1 MFAGVTRNTAN
12 ISILL
17 QYCDTNNV
25 LLLLQSQDRDAGSI
39 STLKVIDINAYYPTS
54 MQYIQT

>member
-12 ISILL
+12 ISILH

-25 LLLLQSQDRDAGSI
+25 LPSLQSQDRDAGSI
-39 STLKVIDINAYYPTS
+39 STLKVIDINAYYLTS